1 MSIQEIVNLLIE
13 AGIEKNEANAE
24 VKLLLEHYC
33 NFKPVDIIFGKKL
46 DTSKLAIVK
55 EKVKERIKTNIP
67 VQYIMGFG
75 YFMGEKFVVNKDVLI
90 PRDET
95 EILVNKAVEKAL
107 LNNSKNILD
116 IGTGS
121 GCIACSIA
129 KAIDGHILGIDV
141 SDGALKV
148 ALENAKRQFLDKRI
162 EFRQS
167 DLFSKI
173 EVNEKFDIIVSN
185 PPYIPPQEKA
195 TIQKEVLHEP
205 ESALFTKD
213 DKGLEFYE
221 KIIKDAPKF
230 LNKKGYIMFE
240 LGFGQSEDVKN
251 ILLANGFK
259 NIEIE
264 KDLAN
269 IDRVI
274 TAQYL

>member
-24 VKLLLEHYC
+24 VKLLLVHFC
-33 NFKPVDIIFGKKL
+33 DFKPVDIIFGKKL
-46 DTSKLAIVK
+46 DTSKLSIVRD
-55 EKVKERIKTNIP
+55 KVIERIKTNMP

-75 YFMGEKFVVNKDVLI
+75 YFMGDKFIVNKNVLI

-95 EILVNKAVEKAL
+95 EILVNKAIEKAL
-107 LNNSKNILD
+107 ITNSKKILD

-129 KAIDGHILGIDV
+129 KAIDGFILGVDI
-141 SDGALKV
+141 SNEALNV
-148 ALENAKRQFLDKRI
+148 AFQNSKRLFLDKRV

-173 EVNEKFDIIVSN
+173 EPNEKFDIIVSN
-185 PPYIPPQEKA
+185 PPYIPPQEKIS
-195 TIQKEVLHEP
+195 IQKEVLHEP
-205 ESALFTKD
+205 ELALFTQD

-221 KIIKDAPKF
+221 KIINDAPKF
-230 LNKKGYIMFE
+230 LNKNGYILFE
-240 LGFGQSEDVKN
+240 LGFGQSKDVEN
-251 ILLANGFK
+251 ILLNKGFK

-274 TAQYL
+274 IAQI